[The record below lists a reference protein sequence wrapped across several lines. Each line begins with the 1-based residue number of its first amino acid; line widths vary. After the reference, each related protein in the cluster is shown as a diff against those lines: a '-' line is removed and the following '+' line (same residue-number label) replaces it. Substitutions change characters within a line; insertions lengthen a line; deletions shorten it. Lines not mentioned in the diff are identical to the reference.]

1 MARRSSGPL
10 GTLLPLVLGLLAT
23 LRVDGFAE
31 WMTKDFC
38 RRSMAV
44 GEVIMNAEVTAST
57 DRSVLVYRGDQQLQS
72 GDFYVPGELLTV
84 KISDTKPQYVLEVSG
99 PATAQL
105 TGGGCDGTRLANKAA
120 AELALPTGADAFE
133 NVTLHVAWASS
144 HSTVFVSPDF
154 VLAPKV
160 VLPSAGDRSPIER
173 VAEPLPP
180 AGGGQPV
187 PRAGPP
193 AKAPSASIL
202 TSAANVSLSQLQ
214 QRLTTSLADLRSRL
228 PANTSAATSSV
239 LSSLQRLPHAANA
252 SSFVSRTG
260 KLLTALELAAL
271 EELAT
276 ASAETASRLRGRD
289 DRVALQLAAR
299 EKQQAQ
305 QRQRAQAKS
314 SKKLRGA
321 PAKTPPSLDLTS
333 VAHRQRRAPAAAE
346 AAAAAADTTTDPD
359 AAPHVATA
367 VPADASPVDAAQRK
381 RDAVRAL
388 QRQRREAAE
397 DARAA
402 EAVETEEDEEDEEQP
417 DAEDAE
423 DAEEFASSRRSRAQ
437 AQRRRRRGAASSSS
451 SHPVLRTLVRML
463 LVLGLLFAG
472 TVCCGSACVCWHS
485 RFAFWR
491 ALKRRVGLAT
501 ADDKYT

>member
-1 MARRSSGPL
+1 MARRSNGPL
-10 GTLLPLVLGLLAT
+10 GALLPLVLALLAA
-23 LRVDGFAE
+23 LRVEGFAE

-57 DRSVLVYRGDQQLQS
+57 DRAVLVYRGDQQLRS

-84 KISDTKPQYVLEVSG
+84 KISDTKPQYVLEVAG

-105 TGGGCDGTRLANKAA
+105 TGGGCDGARLANKAT
-120 AELALPTGADAFE
+120 AELALPTGVDAFE
-133 NVTLHVAWASS
+133 NVTLRVAWAAS

-160 VLPSAGDRSPIER
+160 ALPPGDRFAER
-173 VAEPLPP
+173 VAAPGD
-180 AGGGQPV
+180 GGTAA
-187 PRAGPP
+187 RAGPP

-202 TSAANVSLSQLQ
+202 TSAANASLAQLQ
-214 QRLTTSLADLRSRL
+214 QRLTSSLADLRSRL
-228 PANTSAATSSV
+228 PPNATAATSSV

-299 EKQQAQ
+299 EQQQAQ
-305 QRQRAQAKS
+305 QRQRAQAKAGHQ
-314 SKKLRGA
+314 LRGA
-321 PAKTPPSLDLTS
+321 PAKTPPSLDLAA
-333 VAHRQRRAPAAAE
+333 VAHRQRRTPVVDPTAAQATTAAADAAERVSTAAE
-346 AAAAAADTTTDPD
+346 AAA
-359 AAPHVATA
+359 
-367 VPADASPVDAAQRK
+367 PVDSAQRK
-381 RDAVRAL
+381 RDVVRAL
-388 QRQRREAAE
+388 QLQRREAAE
-397 DARAA
+397 EPAA
-402 EAVETEEDEEDEEQP
+402 EAQDEAAEAEDEAEDE
-417 DAEDAE
+417 AEA
-423 DAEEFASSRRSRAQ
+423 AEEFASSRRSRAQ
-437 AQRRRRRGAASSSS
+437 AQRRRRRGAAASS
-451 SHPVLRTLVRML
+451 SHPVLRTLVRVL

-485 RFAFWR
+485 RFAVWR
-491 ALKRRVGLAT
+491 ALRRRLGLAA
-501 ADDKYT
+501 ADKDT